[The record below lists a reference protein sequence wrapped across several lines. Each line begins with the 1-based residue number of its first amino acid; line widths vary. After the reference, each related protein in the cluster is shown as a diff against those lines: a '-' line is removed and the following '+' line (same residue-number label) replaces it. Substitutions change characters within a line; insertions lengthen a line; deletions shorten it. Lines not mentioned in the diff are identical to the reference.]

1 MSAVDNFA
9 ILQNLN
15 ALFLIF
21 KRVAFKASQCL
32 KNLKVKG

>member
-1 MSAVDNFA
+1 MSAADNFA

-21 KRVAFKASQCL
+21 KRVAFQSKSMLEKL
-32 KNLKVKG
+32 KS